1 MYPNPQEALPLPSR
15 PDVDQYRKLAKEL
28 VKACRSGDPDAI
40 RAWSVRW
47 VTSLAARSPKSDA
60 PHSDREITEA
70 AGRVERFAREK
81 LTSGE
86 DPTARCSL
94 TSAQFVIA
102 RAHGFVSWPKFVK
115 HVESVVLTGSSV
127 SAFEAAAHA
136 IVSGDLETVERLL
149 RQHPDLIRARS
160 TREHRA
166 MLLHYVSANGVEGY
180 RQVSPK
186 NIARITEAL
195 VEAGADVDA
204 DADVYGGGCTTLGL
218 VATSSPPRDAGVQLE
233 VIDVLLRS
241 GARMDLP
248 GIVGNNGALI
258 RGCLANGQPEAAS
271 YLVSRGAPLDLV
283 GAAGVGRIDVV
294 QGFFG
299 DDAGGRSRP
308 YRKPSSRRRSPSR
321 AFTARSPQ
329 SNSSCAR
336 FRSGRGTQ
344 EPWSGAYGSARR
356 CLSRTS
362 RGRETA
368 PQPWG
373 TRRRDRQDVGD
384 TAVEVG
390 ADGMEQRGTSRRGAL
405 LRGRGGVG
413 RGRRERHARPARV
426 GTNPRG
432 SKNARSADP
441 RPDLIDTPP
450 ERYDWRPSRRFE

>member
-15 PDVDQYRKLAKEL
+15 PDVHQYKKLAKEL

-94 TSAQFVIA
+94 TGAQFVIA
-102 RAHGFVSWPKFVK
+102 RAHGFLSWPKFVK
-115 HVESVVLTGSSV
+115 HIESVVLTGSRV
-127 SAFEAAAHA
+127 SAFEAAAQA
-136 IVSGDLETVERLL
+136 IVSGDLETVKQLL

-166 MLLHYVSANGVEGY
+166 TLLHYVSANGVEGY
-180 RQVSPK
+180 MQVSPK
-186 NIARITEAL
+186 NIAGITEVL
-195 VEAGADVDA
+195 VAAGADVDA
-204 DADVYGGGCTTLGL
+204 DADVYGGRCTTLGL

-233 VIDVLLRS
+233 VIDVLLRF

-248 GIVGNNGALI
+248 GIVGNGALI

-299 DDAGGRSRP
+299 DDAGG
-308 YRKPSSRRRSPSR
+308 
-321 AFTARSPQ
+321 
-329 SNSSCAR
+329 
-336 FRSGRGTQ
+336 
-344 EPWSGAYGSARR
+344 
-356 CLSRTS
+356 SRTS
-362 RGRETA
+362 VSRAAVAEAFAFACIYGQTGVVEFLLRRGFEVDTELRNHGEGHTGLHVAAFHGHLEVVKLLLSHGAGVEVIDRTWGTA
-368 PQPWG
+368 PLMWALTGWSQESPPDADRFYDVIAQLVAAGANVTPDLLEWER
-373 TRRRDRQDVGD
+373 TR
-384 TAVEVG
+384 
-390 ADGMEQRGTSRRGAL
+390 
-405 LRGRGGVG
+405 
-413 RGRRERHARPARV
+413 
-426 GTNPRG
+426 
-432 SKNARSADP
+432 ADP
-441 RPDLIDTPP
+441 KMLAALTPDPI
-450 ERYDWRPSRRFE
+450 

>member
-15 PDVDQYRKLAKEL
+15 PDVDQYKKLAKEL

-136 IVSGDLETVERLL
+136 IVSGDLETVKRLL

-186 NIARITEAL
+186 NIARITEVL
-195 VEAGADVDA
+195 VAAGADVDA

-248 GIVGNNGALI
+248 GSVGNNGALI

-294 QGFFG
+294 QAFFG
-299 DDAGGRSRP
+299 DDPGGSKPTPSKAVVTEAFSFACTYGQEAVVEFLLRQGIEVDAELRSHGAGHTGLHVAA
-308 YRKPSSRRRSPSR
+308 YHGHLEV
-321 AFTARSPQ
+321 ARLLLSHG
-329 SNSSCAR
+329 AR
-336 FRSGRGTQ
+336 VDAIDKT
-344 EPWSGAYGSARR
+344 
-356 CLSRTS
+356 
-362 RGRETA
+362 
-368 PQPWG
+368 WG
-373 TRRRDRQDVGD
+373 TPPLKWALTGWSSEEPAD
-384 TAVEVG
+384 AAPYYEVVAELVAAG
-390 ADGMEQRGTSRRGAL
+390 ANVTPDL
-405 LRGRGGVG
+405 LEW
-413 RGRRERHARPARV
+413 ERTR
-426 GTNPRG
+426 
-432 SKNARSADP
+432 ADP
-441 RPDLIDTPP
+441 RMRAALTRDRI
-450 ERYDWRPSRRFE
+450 